1 MRSCTFVPLRGLSVI
16 SLVSSRLVSSCLTV
30 LRFHRDAHSLSF
42 AGALGLFL
50 LLLLLSILP
59 PPPLVLCAS
68 PLGKLRLSYRGTH
81 LSFGALRLKSL
92 FVLFFFVTSPHPLF
106 YPRITSLRSFSS
118 RNRLGVPHRFSPLRD
133 SSRDSLRFTTSCVY
147 IVLSLRNAY
156 V

>member
-16 SLVSSRLVSSCLTV
+16 SLVSSRLVSSRLTV

-42 AGALGLFL
+42 AGALFL

-59 PPPLVLCAS
+59 PSPPRSLCY